1 MTRLELRALPLRAV
15 ALHLTGAVVLLVVT
29 ARGLD
34 APGTALQVLQGLAVL
49 LAATLALAVDE
60 PPAELLDATATPF
73 AVRVARRLLALAAL
87 VVPLWLAALLLVQ
100 LRGTDLPVAGL
111 TLEAVALAALA
122 LAVATGVRRWRRA
135 AEPGAF
141 SGPVLI
147 GFLVAADQL
156 PRALVLLPFQTW
168 GPPWEVAQLRFAA
181 LLLAAGAVLLVAL
194 SDPASAR
201 VRLSR

>member
-1 MTRLELRALPLRAV
+1 MKLPNDRLPDLKVPKRRPEARTLRR
-15 ALHLTGAVVLLVVT
+15 T
-29 ARGLD
+29 AHHPDLQTLGVGQGGEAQHRVGLS
-34 APGTALQVLQGLAVL
+34 
-49 LAATLALAVDE
+49 
-60 PPAELLDATATPF
+60 
-73 AVRVARRLLALAAL
+73 
-87 VVPLWLAALLLVQ
+87 VQ
-100 LRGTDLPVAGL
+100 RSLNQN
-111 TLEAVALAALA
+111 
-122 LAVATGVRRWRRA
+122 RA

-201 VRLSR
+201 VRLALRPSR